1 MAILRVNI
9 RAHIDLRAC
18 NVNHL
23 AEYLCETSQR
33 IENEGGCRHTYAL
46 PLEFQ
51 NWIIHQKPKRRK
63 IGGGIAAPRGS
74 SWGHIYIY
82 TMHIMHACFASLC
95 LFQLCEGVGPAP
107 PSPEQDPGKETLL
120 FSGMEVFSISGR
132 NVWELFLRHGSLSI
146 LCVFVR
152 GLEGFEIKLW
162 GLVLGVSAFGL

>member
-82 TMHIMHACFASLC
+82 ILCILCMHA
-95 LFQLCEGVGPAP
+95 
-107 PSPEQDPGKETLL
+107 
-120 FSGMEVFSISGR
+120 
-132 NVWELFLRHGSLSI
+132 LR
-146 LCVFVR
+146 LCVCSNSAKALARRPRARSRILARRLYSSR
-152 GLEGFEIKLW
+152 GWRCFPYPGGMF
-162 GLVLGVSAFGL
+162 GSFSFGTVLYQFCVFLSGA

>member
-1 MAILRVNI
+1 M
-9 RAHIDLRAC
+9 
-18 NVNHL
+18 
-23 AEYLCETSQR
+23 
-33 IENEGGCRHTYAL
+33 
-46 PLEFQ
+46 
-51 NWIIHQKPKRRK
+51 KRRK
-63 IGGGIAAPRGS
+63 ELRMKAAAVIHMLSLWNFKTGSYTRNRNVGRLVAVSRHLAVVLGG
-74 SWGHIYIY
+74 IYIY
-82 TMHIMHACFASLC
+82 TMQIMHACFASLC

>member
-1 MAILRVNI
+1 
-9 RAHIDLRAC
+9 
-18 NVNHL
+18 
-23 AEYLCETSQR
+23 
-33 IENEGGCRHTYAL
+33 
-46 PLEFQ
+46 
-51 NWIIHQKPKRRK
+51 
-63 IGGGIAAPRGS
+63 
-74 SWGHIYIY
+74 
-82 TMHIMHACFASLC
+82 MHACFASLC

-162 GLVLGVSAFGL
+162 GLVLGVKRFRVVVYRCPGSNALIGNLSRLGRACASSLLGWLQEA